1 MFHHVRP
8 WRERAF
14 APNRLLE
21 ITPEFLDRALAIAVE
36 LGFDLVSL
44 DEVPLR
50 LQRSGRPFAAITFD
64 DGYRNTAEHA
74 LPVLRRHRAPFTV
87 FVTTRFADGA
97 GGLWWVE
104 LEEAIARLE
113 RVAVSV
119 GGACLEAACATP
131 DEKTAAF
138 ERLYWLLRDGP
149 EDRLRATVALLTD
162 AAGVD
167 PAALATRL
175 CLDWD
180 ELRALAAEPGAT
192 IGAHTLSHPM
202 LAKWPAEIAGR
213 EIADSKA
220 LIEAKLGVPVRHFA
234 YPVGDPTSAGPR
246 EFALSARAGFATAV
260 TTRPGHL
267 FPVHGTHLHALPR
280 ISVNGFFQREDA
292 LRAMLSGVP
301 FLAWNRGRRLNV
313 A

>member
-1 MFHHVRP
+1 M
-8 WRERAF
+8 
-14 APNRLLE
+14 
-21 ITPEFLDRALAIAVE
+21 
-36 LGFDLVSL
+36 
-44 DEVPLR
+44 
-50 LQRSGRPFAAITFD
+50 
-64 DGYRNTAEHA
+64 
-74 LPVLRRHRAPFTV
+74 

-97 GGLWWVE
+97 GGLWWLE
-104 LEEAIARLE
+104 LEEAIARLD

-119 GGACLEAACATP
+119 GGACFEAACATP
-131 DEKTAAF
+131 DEKAAAF

-149 EDRLRATVALLTD
+149 EERLRATVALLAD

-202 LAKWPAEIAGR
+202 LAKWPADVAGR
-213 EIADSKA
+213 EIAESKA

-246 EFALSARAGFATAV
+246 EFALCARAGFATAV

-267 FPVHGTHLHALPR
+267 FPVHGAHLHALPR
-280 ISVNGFFQREDA
+280 ISVNGLFQREDA

>member
-1 MFHHVRP
+1 MA
-8 WRERAF
+8 RA
-14 APNRLLE
+14 RGG
-21 ITPEFLDRALAIAVE
+21 DRAA
-36 LGFDLVSL
+36 
-44 DEVPLR
+44 
-50 LQRSGRPFAAITFD
+50 RP
-64 DGYRNTAEHA
+64 
-74 LPVLRRHRAPFTV
+74 
-87 FVTTRFADGA
+87 
-97 GGLWWVE
+97 
-104 LEEAIARLE
+104 
-113 RVAVSV
+113 VAVSV
-119 GGACLEAACATP
+119 GGACFEAACATP
-131 DEKTAAF
+131 DEKAATF

-149 EDRLRATVALLTD
+149 EERLRATVALLTD

-192 IGAHTLSHPM
+192 IGAHTPSHPM
-202 LAKWPAEIAGR
+202 LAKWPADVAGR
-213 EIADSKA
+213 EIAGSKA

-246 EFALSARAGFATAV
+246 EFALCARAGFATAV

-267 FPVHGTHLHALPR
+267 FPVHGAHLHALPR
-280 ISVNGFFQREDA
+280 ISVNGLFQREDA